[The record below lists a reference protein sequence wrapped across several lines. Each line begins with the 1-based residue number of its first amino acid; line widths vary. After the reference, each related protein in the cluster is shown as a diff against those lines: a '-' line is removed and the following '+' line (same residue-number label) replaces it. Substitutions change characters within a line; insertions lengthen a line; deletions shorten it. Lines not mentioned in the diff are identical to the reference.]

1 MSEINP
7 FSLMYYASGC
17 ASAPALIPLFFR
29 VLYFRP
35 FWIGL
40 NVIPLFFPL
49 SARGA
54 CRGGMCPLPA
64 LRPPLSSFPA
74 RLPSQF
80 LPPRWVVDP
89 RRGAEG
95 VVGIVGILFHRASL
109 FLLPPGYWAPAHP
122 IRRCDGGGVRCL
134 GVWVGAMGSPMGR
147 LLTMSLPSSS
157 DGDGSSARS
166 LWSPCLLAT
175 SRFSSFIGPC
185 GR

>member
-1 MSEINP
+1 
-7 FSLMYYASGC
+7 MYYASGC

-95 VVGIVGILFHRASL
+95 VVGMVGILFHRASL

-122 IRRCDGGGVRCL
+122 IRRCDGGG
-134 GVWVGAMGSPMGR
+134 GSLSGGMGR
-147 LLTMSLPSSS
+147 GNGLA
-157 DGDGSSARS
+157 DGSTANYVTS
-166 LWSPCLLAT
+166 LVVGW
-175 SRFSSFIGPC
+175 
-185 GR
+185 